1 MVVMIERL
9 PTRVWYLAMDD
20 PAALRPAAPRD
31 GVQAVHAEVP
41 LGPLNRMM
49 YLEIGRGHAWVDRRF
64 DGAEAWQAH
73 AEEVETWLALVRGT
87 PAGYAELERDVEGDA
102 VDINTFGILAP
113 FRGQGAGG
121 VLLTRA
127 IERAWELRPA
137 RVTVNTCELDGPHA
151 LDHYRARGFTVVRE
165 AEELRGREPGDAAR

>member
-1 MVVMIERL
+1 MIERL
-9 PTRVWYLAMDD
+9 PTRVWYLEMDD
-20 PAALRPAAPRD
+20 PARLRRARD
-31 GVQAVHAEVP
+31 REDVSVVCAQVP

-64 DGAEAWQAH
+64 DDAAAWQAH

-87 PAGYAELERDVEGDA
+87 PAGYAELKRSGDGDA
-102 VDINTFGILAP
+102 VDVNTFGILEP

-127 IERAWELRPA
+127 IERAWEMQPA
-137 RVTVNTCELDGPHA
+137 RVTVDTCELDGPHA
-151 LDHYRARGFTVVRE
+151 LEHYRARGFEVVRE
-165 AEELRGREPGDAAR
+165 AEEPRGREPAA